1 LPSAHWDL
9 KPASCSFFFFFFFE
23 KTAGPLPNHKLQFCL
38 VETDPFFQFLSEME
52 QGKRGKLS
60 EF

>member
-1 LPSAHWDL
+1 LGSQACKL
-9 KPASCSFFFFFFFE
+9 QFLFFFLK
-23 KTAGPLPNHKLQFCL
+23 KTAGALPNHKLQFCL

-52 QGKRGKLS
+52 QAKLGKLS